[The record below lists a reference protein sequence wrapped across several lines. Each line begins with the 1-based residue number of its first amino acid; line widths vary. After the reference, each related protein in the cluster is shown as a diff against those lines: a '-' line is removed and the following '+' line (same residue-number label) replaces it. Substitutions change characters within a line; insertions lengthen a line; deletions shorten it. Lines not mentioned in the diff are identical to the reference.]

1 MTFRWAAGDQV
12 MLMEGTY
19 VTEEATWSYAAV
31 FFYDPIKER
40 IRVFSF
46 NSNGQRHMGSLTA
59 AEPGKLVWGMS
70 GLLPDGR
77 AERFVMKFLEGDDET
92 LGFHLKDRRPSDG
105 ESDGSSSITLRR
117 VAGAS

>member
-19 VTEEATWSYAAV
+19 VAEEATWSYAAV

-46 NSNGQRHMGSLTA
+46 NSNGQRHMGILTA
-59 AEPGKLVWGMS
+59 AEPGKLVWRMS

-92 LGFHLKDRRPSDG
+92 LGFQLKDRRPSDG
-105 ESDGSSSITLRR
+105 GSDGSSSITLRR
-117 VAGAS
+117 VAPAS